1 MGAGGVDMVM
11 VLAAAA
17 AGEAET
23 LLASRKARVAGSVRN
38 IVLIWWVGLY
48 G

>member
-1 MGAGGVDMVM
+1 MGAGGADMVM
-11 VLAAAA
+11 VLAAA